1 MRDWLNIPSNERLIK
16 HPLRW
21 ETDWTSPQMGD
32 WLNIPSNR
40 RLNMPSNK
48 RLIEQS
54 LKWETD
60 WTSPQMSRSLLH
72 LFTSHHIQLCGLWH
86 WKLNL
91 KVPRATKGAGAY
103 DRRAGAYDRRAG
115 TYDRRA
121 GAYDRRAGAYDRRA
135 GTYGRRAGAYDRRAG
150 TYDRR
155 AGAYD
160 RSWDNLRMRIT
171 FYAEG
176 AHFSLRRLA
185 LPWITLTI
193 LILILKYML
202 LHPVVWL
209 SAVE

>member
-48 RLIEQS
+48 RLTEQS

-60 WTSPQMSRSLLH
+60 WTSPQMSRSPLH

-91 KVPRATKGAGAY
+91 KVPRATK
-103 DRRAGAYDRRAG
+103 
-115 TYDRRA
+115 
-121 GAYDRRAGAYDRRA
+121 
-135 GTYGRRAGAYDRRAG
+135 RAGAYDRRAG

-176 AHFSLRRLA
+176 AHFSFRHLA